1 MPLRAHTTT
10 TSKCTVAN
18 TYLPPTPP
26 STEVG
31 PPLQS
36 PSMCPGRASRGKHEW
51 FSPSLVSQ
59 HQASAVSTTLHI
71 PHGSHDT
78 AIFPV
83 RSKAWWERGSESTRR
98 AKARKKARGGSEGR
112 RVSSW
117 FFLAENLHWSM
128 SHIGED
134 EGVGAAALGKAR
146 EGQEARSLPESRR
159 VEKAGGTGLA
169 GHAGWEERGA
179 T

>member
-1 MPLRAHTTT
+1 MTP
-10 TSKCTVAN
+10 TVTLPRRPSSSNAPARTHDYN
-18 TYLPPTPP
+18 TKMHSRLQHLPQPTPP

-36 PSMCPGRASRGKHEW
+36 PPMCPGRASRGKHEW
-51 FSPSLVSQ
+51 FFPLWFLSIKHQRYPQ
-59 HQASAVSTTLHI
+59 HCIFPTEGHE
-71 PHGSHDT
+71 T
-78 AIFPV
+78 AIPPV

-146 EGQEARSLPESRR
+146 EGQEARS
-159 VEKAGGTGLA
+159 
-169 GHAGWEERGA
+169 
-179 T
+179 